1 MFKGNYQKGFSL
13 VEILLACALLAI
25 IVTTFTGAIIYGQ
38 ESTALAGGVSRAT
51 LLAQEGLEATRNI
64 RDGSFSNLFDGSYG
78 LMVSNNQ
85 WVFSGNS
92 DTTDGYVRQINIST
106 IDNDRKLIT
115 ATVTWQQTPQRA
127 GSVVL
132 TTYLNNWR

>member
-1 MFKGNYQKGFSL
+1 MIKCNYQKGFSL
-13 VEILLACALLAI
+13 VEVLLASALLSI
-25 IVTTFTGAIIYGQ
+25 VVTTFTLAIIYGQ

-64 RDGSFSNLFDGSYG
+64 RDESFSNLFDGSYG
-78 LMVSNNQ
+78 LAISGNQ

-106 IDNDRKLIT
+106 VDDNRKLIT
-115 ATVTWQQTPQRA
+115 STVTWQQTPQRA
-127 GSVVL
+127 GNVVL